1 MITPST
7 FFWRSAWEASVATRL
22 ESTPP
27 LSPSTTRSKPTLRT
41 SFWMNPTRIFR
52 TSSGLIW
59 SGGKTGSERLA
70 GALMPDSAKLVDGE
84 LDALVTQERIGQP
97 LASNIG
103 EVDVGEHKR
112 LVGILLLRDDV
123 TVGPDHHRT
132 APEVGAVLEADAIAV
147 EEESRQELGVGS
159 TDERVRLR
167 RAQAL
172 IGRDA
177 TAGAGGGADDHVH
190 AFQAQD
196 IGAAEVPDVLAH
208 QDPGASEGRR
218 ETAEAITWGEVPLLV
233 EHPVGWQ
240 VDLAMDV
247 LQFAAA
253 EVEAGVEVTVVGRLD
268 HGAEHDVQLRGEA
281 GQLAHL
287 RAVELDRAVRHQVFE
302 EVAGQAE
309 LRKNEQLGTGLGRLL
324 DPLAVALEVAT
335 TVAQCRIDLRQGDRE
350 ATVIRHAVTGAGR
363 RTPPPRASHWTM
375 AGAISVDDPR
385 CTAARG

>member
-7 FFWRSAWEASVATRL
+7 FFGPSACAASVATRL

-84 LDALVTQERIGQP
+84 LDPLVTQQRIGQP

-132 APEVGAVLEADAIAV
+132 APEVGAILEADAIAV

-159 TDERVRLR
+159 T
-167 RAQAL
+167 
-172 IGRDA
+172 
-177 TAGAGGGADDHVH
+177 
-190 AFQAQD
+190 
-196 IGAAEVPDVLAH
+196 
-208 QDPGASEGRR
+208 
-218 ETAEAITWGEVPLLV
+218 
-233 EHPVGWQ
+233 
-240 VDLAMDV
+240 
-247 LQFAAA
+247 
-253 EVEAGVEVTVVGRLD
+253 
-268 HGAEHDVQLRGEA
+268 
-281 GQLAHL
+281 
-287 RAVELDRAVRHQVFE
+287 
-302 EVAGQAE
+302 
-309 LRKNEQLGTGLGRLL
+309 
-324 DPLAVALEVAT
+324 
-335 TVAQCRIDLRQGDRE
+335 
-350 ATVIRHAVTGAGR
+350 
-363 RTPPPRASHWTM
+363 
-375 AGAISVDDPR
+375 
-385 CTAARG
+385 